1 MLFAILAMA
10 AMGQNAA
17 LYLDGSGDYASF
29 PNMLNAGMGGATGF
43 TFETWIKPASLANGS
58 PIDNYRNTIV
68 DFSITGINSVLAM
81 YLREDGKIR
90 FGGRSRNLDAFQD
103 VVTGSPVVVTD
114 TWQHVAGVL
123 DFTNKKIFLYVD
135 GNLVASKEI
144 GVNFTNNT
152 FATTAGGT
160 KLIGASIGLNADH
173 FFHGA
178 IEETRF
184 WTTPRTQHEIQENMD
199 YPVSTQPYLL
209 AYWKYDNN
217 MEDSSGYGFTGS
229 IFGNA
234 SYGETF
240 LSGLYIYVVP
250 VFSEV
255 YEDDYVELE
264 IRVEGFQEP
273 LRAYE
278 ISLNYDTQYLR
289 LEDPGDIRP
298 GDLLSAHGLTQLFST
313 GEGGEFTVTES
324 ILGVSSGATGS
335 GSLFIIKLR
344 TLEPTDDAGTPFNLG
359 TAILRGPLNED
370 VLVADLLGSTIVIEE
385 RPLESHIIPLHT
397 GWNLVSSWIVPQDSS
412 IEAVFAQL
420 VTDGYLQKVQDEYG
434 QFYLY
439 DSVQGWVNTIGT
451 FYNTEGYYVKVNA
464 DCFLV
469 VTGQFVE
476 LPLVVD
482 LHAGWNLIPYPYTS
496 PVLGMNIL
504 QPLITTDNLKKVQDE
519 YANLIFND
527 NGTWVDNIG
536 DFESGEGYSL
546 RVDTDSQI
554 EYTETLPILGGTASY
569 PAMYRFRQSDSS
581 DNNRLDRR

>member
-1 MLFAILAMA
+1 MTCSL
-10 AMGQNAA
+10 GNTA
-17 LYLDGSGDYASF
+17 LPSSS
-29 PNMLNAGMGGATGF
+29 
-43 TFETWIKPASLANGS
+43 KPE
-58 PIDNYRNTIV
+58 
-68 DFSITGINSVLAM
+68 
-81 YLREDGKIR
+81 RER
-90 FGGRSRNLDAFQD
+90 
-103 VVTGSPVVVTD
+103 
-114 TWQHVAGVL
+114 
-123 DFTNKKIFLYVD
+123 
-135 GNLVASKEI
+135 
-144 GVNFTNNT
+144 
-152 FATTAGGT
+152 
-160 KLIGASIGLNADH
+160 
-173 FFHGA
+173 
-178 IEETRF
+178 
-184 WTTPRTQHEIQENMD
+184 
-199 YPVSTQPYLL
+199 
-209 AYWKYDNN
+209 
-217 MEDSSGYGFTGS
+217 
-229 IFGNA
+229 
-234 SYGETF
+234 
-240 LSGLYIYVVP
+240 IY
-250 VFSEV
+250 
-255 YEDDYVELE
+255 
-264 IRVEGFQEP
+264 
-273 LRAYE
+273 
-278 ISLNYDTQYLR
+278 
-289 LEDPGDIRP
+289 
-298 GDLLSAHGLTQLFST
+298 
-313 GEGGEFTVTES
+313 VTES
-324 ILGVSSGATGS
+324 ILGSVSEQQAPEATLS
-335 GSLFIIKLR
+335 SSLGH
-344 TLEPTDDAGTPFNLG
+344 LEPTDDAGTPFFFG